1 MHELLSQWCVLQ
13 GDRLQEVVSQ
23 LQAAI
28 HPVTLPSKAAPF
40 GQQELPLRSR
50 GSADMRTLPVIKE
63 QASKPLLPKP
73 KPDSSADEELRI

>member
-1 MHELLSQWCVLQ
+1 MQ

-40 GQQELPLRSR
+40 GQQELPLPSRS
-50 GSADMRTLPVIKE
+50 SADMRTLPVVKE
-63 QASKPLLPKP
+63 QAPKSLLPKP
-73 KPDSSADEELRI
+73 KPDSSADDELQTQ